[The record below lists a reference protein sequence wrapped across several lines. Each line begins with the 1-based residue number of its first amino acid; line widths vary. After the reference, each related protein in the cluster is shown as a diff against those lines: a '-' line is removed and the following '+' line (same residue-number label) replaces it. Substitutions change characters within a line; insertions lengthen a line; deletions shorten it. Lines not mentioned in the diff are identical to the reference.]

1 MLTTLKDT
9 KSNTKGETLLHFL
22 VELIKKQKREDA
34 VFQLLDDFEF
44 VEEAAKIDFSHL
56 KAEAARI
63 QADVSRV
70 SKEVETVS
78 GLPPDAT
85 AKVRSV
91 MGGAKD
97 MFPSAMEEFLGWS
110 ENLAMEVAATH
121 EMLEAK
127 LEDSVRLVGEDPAQ
141 MSGEQLMQLLN
152 TFRKDLVKVRAEDRA
167 ARREAE
173 RRKSSGLSAKQAA
186 KIARQKRAGSRLVG
200 EEHAVLEVDRDVTRK
215 MMDIDFEAA
224 DDELE

>member
-1 MLTTLKDT
+1 MLTSLKDT
-9 KSNTKGETLLHFL
+9 KSNTSGETLLHYL
-22 VELIKKQKREDA
+22 VELIKTQKREDA

-44 VEEAAKIDFSHL
+44 VEEAAKIDFPHL

-63 QADVSRV
+63 QADVARV

-85 AKVRSV
+85 AEVRSV
-91 MGGAKD
+91 MGGKVD
-97 MFPSAMEEFLGWS
+97 MFSSAMEEFLAWS
-110 ENLAMEVAATH
+110 ESLAMEVAATY

-127 LEDSVRLVGEDPAQ
+127 IIDSVKLVGEDPAQ
-141 MSGEQLMQLLN
+141 MSGEQLLQLLN
-152 TFRKDLVKVRAEDRA
+152 TFRKDLIKVREDDRA

-173 RRKSSGLSAKQAA
+173 RRKSSGLSATQAA

-200 EEHAVLEVDRDVTRK
+200 EEHAVLGVDRDVARK

>member
-1 MLTTLKDT
+1 MLTSLKDT
-9 KSNTKGETLLHFL
+9 KSNTSGETLLHYL
-22 VELIKKQKREDA
+22 VELIKTQKREDA

-44 VEEAAKIDFSHL
+44 VEEAAKIDFPHL

-63 QADVSRV
+63 QADVARV

-85 AKVRSV
+85 AEVRSV
-91 MGGAKD
+91 MGGKVD
-97 MFPSAMEEFLGWS
+97 MFSSAMEEFLAWS
-110 ENLAMEVAATH
+110 EGLAMEVAATY

-127 LEDSVRLVGEDPAQ
+127 IIDSVKLVGEDPAQ
-141 MSGEQLMQLLN
+141 MSGEQLLQLLN
-152 TFRKDLVKVRAEDRA
+152 TFRKDLIKVREDDRA

-173 RRKSSGLSAKQAA
+173 RRKSSGLSATQAA

-200 EEHAVLEVDRDVTRK
+200 EEHAVLGVDRDVARK

>member
-1 MLTTLKDT
+1 MLTSLKDT
-9 KSNTKGETLLHFL
+9 KSNTSGETLLHYL
-22 VELIKKQKREDA
+22 VELIKTQKREDA

-44 VEEAAKIDFSHL
+44 VEEAAKIDFPHL

-63 QADVSRV
+63 QADVARV

-85 AKVRSV
+85 AEVRSV
-91 MGGAKD
+91 MGGKVD
-97 MFPSAMEEFLGWS
+97 MFSSAMEEFLAWS
-110 ENLAMEVAATH
+110 ESLAMEVAATY

-127 LEDSVRLVGEDPAQ
+127 IIDSVKLVGEDPAQ
-141 MSGEQLMQLLN
+141 MTGEQLLQLLN
-152 TFRKDLVKVRAEDRA
+152 TFRKDLIKVREDDRA

-173 RRKSSGLSAKQAA
+173 RRKSSGLSATQAA

-200 EEHAVLEVDRDVTRK
+200 EEHAVLGVDRDVARK

>member
-1 MLTTLKDT
+1 MLTSLKDT
-9 KSNTKGETLLHFL
+9 KSNTRGETLLHYL

-44 VEEAAKIDFSHL
+44 VEEAAKIDFPHL

-63 QADVSRV
+63 QADVARV

-78 GLPPDAT
+78 GLPPDVT
-85 AKVRSV
+85 AEVRSV
-91 MGGAKD
+91 MGGKVD
-97 MFPSAMEEFLGWS
+97 MFSSAMEEFLAWS
-110 ENLAMEVAATH
+110 ESLAMEVAATY

-127 LEDSVRLVGEDPAQ
+127 IVDSVKLVGEDPAQ
-141 MSGEQLMQLLN
+141 MSGEQLLQLLN
-152 TFRKDLVKVRAEDRA
+152 TFRKDLIKVREEDRA

-200 EEHAVLEVDRDVTRK
+200 EEHAVLGVDRDVTRK

>member
-1 MLTTLKDT
+1 VLTSLKDT
-9 KSNTKGETLLHFL
+9 KSNTRGETLLHYL

-44 VEEAAKIDFSHL
+44 VEEAAKIDFPHL

-63 QADVSRV
+63 QADVARV

-78 GLPPDAT
+78 GLPPDVT
-85 AKVRSV
+85 AEVRSV
-91 MGGAKD
+91 MGGKVD
-97 MFPSAMEEFLGWS
+97 MFSSAMEEFLAWS
-110 ENLAMEVAATH
+110 ESLAMEVAATY

-127 LEDSVRLVGEDPAQ
+127 IVDSVKLVGEDPAQ
-141 MSGEQLMQLLN
+141 MSGEQLLQLLN
-152 TFRKDLVKVRAEDRA
+152 TFRKDLIKVREEDRA

-200 EEHAVLEVDRDVTRK
+200 EEHAVLGVDRDVTRK